1 VGEKEKKK
9 ENKRN
14 YFPKPTKH
22 SIGFFP
28 IDALVGASSL

>member
-1 VGEKEKKK
+1 MGEKEKKRK
-9 ENKRN
+9 KKRN

-28 IDALVGASSL
+28 IDALVGVSSL